1 MTVSQF
7 VIRKLAATDIEA
19 VIAIHLE
26 QFPHSRS
33 SSLGKPY
40 LRKMYRW
47 FMETQPALSFVAIQS
62 DRVIG
67 FAVGAIGGYG
77 RKIFRYALA
86 EIVLGLAR
94 RPGLLF
100 QRQTYTL
107 WNSYL
112 RGLLPAPRSTPARQA
127 AQSPVIM
134 RCSLSSI
141 AVARAAQGQ
150 GVGKALIAALE
161 ENARLLGA
169 TRMTL
174 SVASDN
180 LPARRLYESC
190 GWQCMEVSSLPT
202 SVVYVRRLSD

>member
-1 MTVSQF
+1 MIVSPF
-7 VIRKLAATDIEA
+7 VIRKLSEA
-19 VIAIHLE
+19 DLEAITAIHLE
-26 QFPHSRS
+26 QFPHARS
-33 SSLGKPY
+33 TSLGRPY

-47 FMETQPALSFVAIQS
+47 FMETQPALSFVAVQS
-62 DRVIG
+62 DRVVG

-86 EIVLGLAR
+86 EILLGLAR
-94 RPGLLF
+94 RPALLV

-112 RGLLPAPRSTPARQA
+112 RGLLPTPRSTPSRQA
-127 AQSPVIM
+127 AQSPVVV

-141 AVARAAQGQ
+141 AVAQTAQRQ

-161 ENARLLGA
+161 ENARRLGA

-190 GWQCMEVSSLPT
+190 GWRCITDPT
-202 SVVYVRRLSD
+202 TQASVVYVRHLSD